1 MADRR
6 GVLERGE
13 KKLGPTGREQK
24 NNVTDPESAKMT
36 SSRGVMQGY
45 NGLAVVDERAQ
56 ELRFLLPGTAHSGRL
71 LVVSHT
77 DRGETVRIISA
88 RLANRHERRTY
99 EEEPGL

>member
-1 MADRR
+1 VKFEWDPTKAALNVRKH
-6 GVLERGE
+6 GVSFEEAATAFG
-13 KKLGPTGREQK
+13 
-24 NNVTDPESAKMT
+24 DPLSITIDDPDHSE
-36 SSRGVMQGY
+36 
-45 NGLAVVDERAQ
+45 D
-56 ELRFLLPGTAHSGRL
+56 ELRFLLLGKGHSGRL